1 MSSLA
6 VVPEHETVE
15 ELLERAAT
23 AQPRVKAQL
32 EERVIEQSLELARS
46 LAARYSGRGES
57 MDDLF
62 QVASIG
68 LVQAV
73 RRYQPGAGASFA
85 AFATPTILGELR
97 RHFRDHAWAIR
108 PPRRVQEALPLLR
121 AARAEWEQEHAA
133 SPTTTDLAAQLDMPN
148 AEVRELEQAGSAYSL
163 TSLESAVEAGAPMP
177 AERDEMD
184 LAIDRLAVQRMLRG
198 LSPRDRAIVYLRFY
212 EELTQARIG
221 EEFGQSQMQVSRT
234 LSRILTRL
242 RADLHQPAEAG

>member
-1 MSSLA
+1 MLNSAFDGLGA
-6 VVPEHETVE
+6 RPGDYYP
-15 ELLERAAT
+15 ELLRAEIDA
-23 AQPRVKAQL
+23 L
-32 EERVIEQSLELARS
+32 NARIYP
-46 LAARYSGRGES
+46 AINNGVYR
-57 MDDLF
+57 
-62 QVASIG
+62 
-68 LVQAV
+68 
-73 RRYQPGAGASFA
+73 AG
-85 AFATPTILGELR
+85 FATTQAAYEEAFDEL
-97 RHFRDHAWAIR
+97 FAINVR
-108 PPRRVQEALPLLR
+108 GVFFTVQKLLPLLR

-221 EEFGQSQMQVSRT
+221 DEFGQSQMQVSRT